1 MGKRVYNQEKYKW
14 VVDNFGNYDNSKKLA
29 EAFSLKFNIEMTD
42 TKIRSLCKTLNL
54 SRGRQDGYTNEQ
66 DIWLKNIH
74 EKKSF
79 REVTELFNEKFGC
92 NRSRDSIMKHCI
104 NTLNLRYENQYRYG
118 SKIPGNTKKL
128 LSEYVN
134 SQGVTL
140 IKTER
145 GKWQSKTRYVYEKY
159 KGKVGKGFQVIQ
171 LDRDKNN
178 FSLDNLE
185 KVPLQYMLM
194 LNRNRWITENAEITK
209 TAIKLC
215 ELRYTALNQ

>member
-1 MGKRVYNQEKYKW
+1 MGKRVYSQEKHNW
-14 VVDNFGNYDNSKKLA
+14 VADNFENYDNSKKLA
-29 EAFSLKFNIEMTD
+29 EAFSMKFNTEMTD
-42 TKIRSLCKTLNL
+42 TKIRSICKTLKL

-66 DIWLKNIH
+66 NIWLKNIH
-74 EKKSF
+74 ENKSF
-79 REVTELFNEKFGC
+79 REVTELFNEKFDC
-92 NRSRDSIMKHCI
+92 NRSRGSITAHCA
-104 NTLNLRYENQYRYG
+104 NVLNLRYKYQYRYG
-118 SKIPGNTKKL
+118 NKIPGNTMQP

-134 SQGVTL
+134 SRGVIV
-140 IKTER
+140 IKTEQ
-145 GKWQSKTRYVYEKY
+145 GKWQSKTRYLYEKH

-194 LNRNRWITENAEITK
+194 LNRNSWITENAEITK

-215 ELRYTALNQ
+215 ELKYT